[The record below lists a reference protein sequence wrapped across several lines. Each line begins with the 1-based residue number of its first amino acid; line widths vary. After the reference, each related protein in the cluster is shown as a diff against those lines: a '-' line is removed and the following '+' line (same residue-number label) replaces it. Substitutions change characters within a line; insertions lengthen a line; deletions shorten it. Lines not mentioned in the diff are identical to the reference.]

1 MKITLIYKTME
12 ITIKK
17 RKDKKN
23 IISYKRMSGD
33 DCWLEADDFLVMHD
47 LSHFAIEKA
56 LGYKTA
62 FWGMI
67 KDGIHP
73 SAFENKQERDKL
85 LISNEAWH
93 TEYLA
98 NLFLIELTQG
108 KFENINEILA
118 ECIKERSAF
127 LDIPELSKDQ
137 IENIR
142 NGLEQLVRDFKNLS
156 QNDFIK
162 LEF

>member
-1 MKITLIYKTME
+1 ME

-33 DCWLEADDFLVMHD
+33 DCWIEADDFLVMHD

-93 TEYLA
+93 TEHLA
-98 NLFLIELTQG
+98 NLFLIELNQG
-108 KFENINEILA
+108 EFIDINHVLKETIKVYGNTIL
-118 ECIKERSAF
+118 IPMLKE
-127 LDIPELSKDQ
+127 EEVKK
-137 IENIR
+137 IR
-142 NGLEQLVRDFKNLS
+142 VEYRKLVSNFK
-156 QNDFIK
+156 K
-162 LEF
+162 LELNQTMRLEF